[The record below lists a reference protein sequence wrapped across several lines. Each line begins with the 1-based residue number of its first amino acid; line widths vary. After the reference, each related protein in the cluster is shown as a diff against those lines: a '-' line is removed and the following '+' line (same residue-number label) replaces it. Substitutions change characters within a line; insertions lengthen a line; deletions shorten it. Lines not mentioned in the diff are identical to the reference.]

1 MAMYVMEEM
10 PDIHG
15 TGEQV
20 LYPRFAMIDQVS
32 TEDLIRQI
40 ASSSGFNVGDVE
52 GVITQI
58 GIEMARQMA
67 EGKSVKLDG
76 IGTFSPSLALC
87 KDKEREKTGEGETH
101 RNARSIVVGS
111 VNFRVDRKMV
121 RRINGRCLLERAPW
135 KSQRSSQKYTPE
147 QRLALAVRYLEEHS
161 FLTVYEYRRL
171 TGLLRTTVTNE
182 LRQWAYTPGSGIGI
196 DGRGTHRVYI
206 KKT

>member
-58 GIEMARQMA
+58 GIEMAHQMA

-135 KSQRSSQKYTPE
+135 KSQRSSG
-147 QRLALAVRYLEEHS
+147 A
-161 FLTVYEYRRL
+161 
-171 TGLLRTTVTNE
+171 TT
-182 LRQWAYTPGSGIGI
+182 SIGC
-196 DGRGTHRVYI
+196 
-206 KKT
+206 

>member
-20 LYPRFAMIDQVS
+20 LYPRFAMMDQVS
-32 TEDLIRQI
+32 TEELIRQI

-58 GIEMARQMA
+58 GIEMAHQMA

-87 KDKEREKTGEGETH
+87 KDKEREKAGERTKHCGGERELSCRQEDDKAYQWKMSAGKSSVEVATFFTEVYFGATACIGCQIFGGTSFFDSL
-101 RNARSIVVGS
+101 RIPEADRS
-111 VNFRVDRKMV
+111 
-121 RRINGRCLLERAPW
+121 A
-135 KSQRSSQKYTPE
+135 
-147 QRLALAVRYLEEHS
+147 AHS
-161 FLTVYEYRRL
+161 GY
-171 TGLLRTTVTNE
+171 
-182 LRQWAYTPGSGIGI
+182 Q
-196 DGRGTHRVYI
+196 
-206 KKT
+206 

>member
-58 GIEMARQMA
+58 GIEMA
-67 EGKSVKLDG
+67 
-76 IGTFSPSLALC
+76 
-87 KDKEREKTGEGETH
+87 REKTGEGETH

-147 QRLALAVRYLEEHS
+147 QRLALAVRYLEEHP
-161 FLTVYEYRRL
+161 FLTVYEYRKL
-171 TGLLRTTVTNE
+171 TGLLRTAATNE

>member
-58 GIEMARQMA
+58 GIEMAHQMA

-87 KDKEREKTGEGETH
+87 
-101 RNARSIVVGS
+101 NARSIVVGS

-147 QRLALAVRYLEEHS
+147 QRLALAVRYLEEHP
-161 FLTVYEYRRL
+161 FLTVYEYRKL
-171 TGLLRTTVTNE
+171 TGLLRTAATNE